1 MKKDDELN
9 RRFITYMAS
18 LIHYNSINYDK
29 KRRMKNSRFPLTLDN
44 DENIES
50 VLLSV
55 HDSESVLP
63 NLKDHITDPTLY
75 QAYESLSEQQQRIL
89 SLAYV
94 QGLND
99 KEISKRIGGTQQNI
113 SKHRLK
119 ALAKLRHLITEG
131 EE

>member
-1 MKKDDELN
+1 MK
-9 RRFITYMAS
+9 A
-18 LIHYNSINYDK
+18 
-29 KRRMKNSRFPLTLDN
+29 SRFPLTLDN
-44 DENIES
+44 DENLES

-55 HDSESVLP
+55 HDSESVPP
-63 NLKDHITDPTLY
+63 NLKDHITDHALY
-75 QAYESLSEQQQRIL
+75 QAYESLSEQQQQIL

-99 KEISKRIGGTQQNI
+99 NEISKRIGGSQQNI
-113 SKHRLK
+113 SKHRLN